1 MSAQGSGTDRD
12 VLLLMVAVV
21 VIVLAAN
28 VISAL
33 VPGMDDALRGA
44 PVLLVILVVGTLWIM
59 YRALVRRR

>member
-1 MSAQGSGTDRD
+1 MSAQGSGSDRN

>member
-1 MSAQGSGTDRD
+1 MSTQGSGSDRN
-12 VLLLMVAVV
+12 VLLLMVGVV
-21 VIVLAAN
+21 VIVLATN